1 MAFDLKKTLTDTTA
15 IYALVGAADEAVSQV
30 KGALDQAAHRT
41 ASLRS
46 DLNSKSLQAKVTE
59 TVAGVRGQVEALPA
73 TATERFTQLTG
84 EFDKTY
90 ERYATRGEK
99 VVRDLRTRPEV
110 ERLSERTE
118 QVADQV
124 AEQAQAAVETMRKVA
139 EETQSAAL
147 GAVYSTRKQ
156 AAQETVKV
164 AETVQSEATTSVR
177 SNAAK
182 EGAAKKTA
190 SGRTTPTRK
199 APAKKTTA
207 RKTTAKKASTGRAS
221 TKKSDQA

>member
-1 MAFDLKKTLTDTTA
+1 MAFDLKKTLTDTSA
-15 IYALVGAADEAVSQV
+15 IYALVGAADEAVDQV
-30 KGALDQAAHRT
+30 KSALDQAVHRT

-46 DLNSKSLQAKVTE
+46 DLDSKSLQAKVTD
-59 TVAGVRGQVEALPA
+59 TVADVRSQVEALPA
-73 TATERFTQLTG
+73 TATERFAQLTG

-90 ERYATRGEK
+90 EKYATRGEK
-99 VVRDLRTRPEV
+99 LVRELRTRPEV
-110 ERLSERTE
+110 ERLSERTG
-118 QVADQV
+118 QV
-124 AEQAQAAVETMRKVA
+124 AEQAQAAVETVRKVA

-164 AETVQSEATTSVR
+164 AETVQSEAVTSVR

-190 SGRTTPTRK
+190 SERKTSARK

-207 RKTTAKKASTGRAS
+207 RKTTAKKSSTGKAS
-221 TKKSDQA
+221 AKKSDQA